1 VVHLLKENGA
11 TLLTNAKIIEISK
24 EGVLYEHDEEA
35 HLSKADQV
43 IIAMGANPNLE
54 LTNALKDKNIAVIP
68 IGDCTSVGYIHG
80 AIADARNAVL
90 AMDNLT

>member
-1 VVHLLKENGA
+1 
-11 TLLTNAKIIEISK
+11 
-24 EGVLYEHDEEA
+24 
-35 HLSKADQV
+35 
-43 IIAMGANPNLE
+43 MGANPNLE

-90 AMDNLT
+90 AIDNLTE